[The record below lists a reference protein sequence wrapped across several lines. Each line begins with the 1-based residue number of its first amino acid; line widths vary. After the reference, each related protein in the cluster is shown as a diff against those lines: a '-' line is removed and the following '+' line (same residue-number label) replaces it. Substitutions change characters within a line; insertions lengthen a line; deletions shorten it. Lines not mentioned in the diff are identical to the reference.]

1 MADNAP
7 IDKISIEICATSEA
21 AARSL
26 GKVTAA
32 LKKMQKVAETKF
44 NFSSL
49 NDSLKSLNS
58 SSAKKIR
65 DLSSALKTLE
75 GMSKVNISS
84 KIGDNILNLAA
95 AINEINENSLRRLGF
110 FGNAFRTLQG
120 LNGVNI
126 SSTVGRNITELA
138 ASLDLLEQ
146 RHIENLERF
155 GTAFRTLSGTSV
167 SISNTLA
174 DRILDVVFAVDQ
186 ISDDSLRRLERMCES
201 LSQLRG
207 INLQG
212 FRGALN
218 TARNQAAQTQNP
230 VEPHLVNRQQRE
242 GEQIGTLFPGSNI
255 QNAREMMEA
264 LSPGLADLSDRLDL
278 LGARFERVG
287 AVAIRV
293 FDGIA
298 ARVTRVRDALR
309 ESLGQ
314 NMNFNFSWANNVRQI
329 QTYWQGVGRA
339 LTTNVGPG
347 IRVAVSL
354 VGRLAQGVLNVAKGI
369 AKWAFNTAVS
379 ALKKVW
385 SLMKDIAKKA
395 LEIAKNL
402 PAAFGKLTGISNI
415 AKSFENLLK
424 PLKSLGRIAL
434 YRAARTAIKFVT
446 DALQQGAERAYFY
459 AKQFGDATRYIA
471 DALDALSSKNF
482 KMQNQLGAAW
492 ATLLATI
499 QPILMQII
507 SVVTRAAE
515 VVTQFFAIM
524 SGSGTYLKA
533 KDYTKAWAD
542 ETQKGADAAK
552 EWKNQILGFDEIN
565 RLEAPSDT
573 NRGSG
578 NNDYTDYENMFE
590 EAKVESRFADFFSK
604 IREMI
609 QQGRWGELGMLLS
622 DKFNSL
628 VTNFDWAGWGKKIG
642 KGIQGAIDLAYN
654 FLKSDGFRNLGR
666 GLMEMLDNL
675 GSQIDF
681 NRLGRLAVRIRTAIW
696 DIFYGAVEYLAEPGV
711 ARNLAMRMSD
721 FIIGALQELTEWI
734 ASLDPHKIATAIKE
748 FFGGIKYNEI
758 RDSFVELIKTAWNF
772 AVELKNEI
780 WNEETKQKV
789 SKAIS
794 DFFGDLTW
802 EDIWKTVK
810 EKLST
815 VWSWVS
821 EKFEEIWPKD
831 KRDEFGQ
838 KVKNFIANALDSI
851 DWKAIHNLLAYYL
864 DVIVF
869 GKETADRMWY
879 NKGQYAGRDLIIGAE
894 TGIKMQQQAW
904 EQSVSG
910 YITDPL
916 AEALYEMEKKASGS
930 GKALSEGVK
939 KAADDSKSSVGSM
952 KAEINRDSSTIKSD
966 MDKINSSTK
975 SVSSSMQSMQSRSN
989 NAMRNMASTTSSSS
1003 RSIVSSLSQVV
1014 AKARDA
1020 FNSLSSLSS
1029 AKFSTTVT
1037 PGKTK
1042 RYATGGFIEDGLF
1055 TMNHGEIAGRF
1066 SNGQSV
1072 VANNEQITDGIAAA
1086 VYGAFT
1092 RAFAETGGASGSN
1105 GPHVAILQVNG
1116 REFARATYDDQKAV
1130 AREKGISMIS
1140 NFA

>member
-1 MADNAP
+1 MAD
-7 IDKISIEICATSEA
+7 IDSLSIQIESSSEKAIQQIDKVIAALGRLKAASEQKYGFKSISDSLKEINSSTFSKIRQLSESLKTLSTVGKISIS
-21 AARSL
+21 
-26 GKVTAA
+26 
-32 LKKMQKVAETKF
+32 
-44 NFSSL
+44 
-49 NDSLKSLNS
+49 DSLAYNI
-58 SSAKKIR
+58 A
-65 DLSSALKTLE
+65 DL
-75 GMSKVNISS
+75 
-84 KIGDNILNLAA
+84 GD
-95 AINEINENSLRRLGF
+95 AINGINENALRKLGF
-110 FGNAFRTLQG
+110 FGGALRQLEG
-120 LNGVNI
+120 LSKITI
-126 SSTVGRNITELA
+126 SPKLGNSIGDMIA
-138 ASLDLLEQ
+138 ALDLMEQ
-146 RHIENLERF
+146 GHIDRLQQF
-155 GTAFRTLSGTSV
+155 GTAMQALKGIGSKTGAALEKLPMQLAK
-167 SISNTLA
+167 LA
-174 DRILDVVFAVDQ
+174 DEMDHISVGGIAKLDK
-186 ISDDSLRRLERMCES
+186 MCAA
-201 LSQLRG
+201 LSK
-207 INLQG
+207 LQG
-212 FRGALN
+212 VSLTGFSA
-218 TARNQAAQTQNP
+218 AVKQAKKEMEQAAK
-230 VEPHLVNRQQRE
+230 VNE
-242 GEQIGTLFPGSNI
+242 SGDMGAGGLTDSFVTHIND
-255 QNAREMMEA
+255 AREMIEA
-264 LSPGLADLSDRLDL
+264 LSPGLSKLFDQFDL
-278 LGARFERVG
+278 LGAKIDMAFENARERIVNVK
-287 AVAIRV
+287 AALLDTENLK
-293 FDGIA
+293 FD
-298 ARVTRVRDALR
+298 
-309 ESLGQ
+309 
-314 NMNFNFSWANNVRQI
+314 FSWANNVKQI
-329 QTYWQGVGRA
+329 EKYWR
-339 LTTNVGPG
+339 NVGQAIVGDVSPSLK
-347 IRVAVSL
+347 IVISL
-354 VGRLAQGVLNVAKGI
+354 VGKLASSVLTVARNI
-369 AKWAFNTAVS
+369 AKWAFHTAINAVKNIWNIMKKIAS
-379 ALKKVW
+379 TALDV
-385 SLMKDIAKKA
+385 AKK
-395 LEIAKNL
+395 L

-415 AKSFENLLK
+415 TKSIDSFLK

-499 QPILMQII
+499 QPILIQII
-507 SVVTRAAE
+507 NVVTRAAE

-542 ETQKGADAAK
+542 ETENGAAAAK

-590 EAKVESRFADFFSK
+590 EAKVESRFVDFFRT

-609 QQGRWGELGMLLS
+609 QQGRWGELGTLLS

-628 VTNFDWAGWGKKIG
+628 VTNFDWAGWGKKLG

-675 GSQIDF
+675 GSQMDF
-681 NRLGRLAVRIRTAIW
+681 NWLGRLTVRIRTAIW

-721 FIIGALQELTEWI
+721 FIIGAMQELTEWI

-789 SKAIS
+789 SDAIS

-815 VWSWVS
+815 VWGWVS
-821 EKFEEIWPKD
+821 DKFEEIWPKD

-869 GKETADRMWY
+869 GKDTADRMWY
-879 NKGQYAGRDLIIGAE
+879 NKGEYAGRDLIIGAE

-910 YITDPL
+910 YITDPV
-916 AEALYEMEKKASGS
+916 AEALHEMEKKATGS
-930 GKALSEGVK
+930 GKVLSEGVK

-952 KAEINRDSSTIKSD
+952 KVEINRDSSTIKSD
-966 MDKINSSTK
+966 MDKIGNSTK
-975 SVSSSMQSMQSRSN
+975 TVSSSMQSMQSRSN
-989 NAMRNMASTTSSSS
+989 SAMRNMASTANSSS

-1014 AKARDA
+1014 AKARES
-1020 FNSLSSLSS
+1020 FNSLNSMSG
-1029 AKFSTTVT
+1029 AKFSATVT
-1037 PGKTK
+1037 PGKIK

-1055 TMNHGEIAGRF
+1055 TMNHGEIAGKF

-1072 VANNEQITDGIAAA
+1072 AANNEQIKDGIAAA

-1092 RAFAETGGASGSN
+1092 RAFAETGGVSGSS